1 MVRSSEVWDLINH
14 VKEFGIEVQNASFLW
29 DKVIDRKER
38 IIKAFEENKEKGLK
52 ERGIDLIRGVANFI
66 SSRTIKVNDMEIS
79 ADKFVLAL
87 GSKTS
92 TPPIEGIEHTINST
106 DALNLRE
113 LPKKMAIIGGGVIAM
128 EFSHIFVNAGVDLTV
143 IEMGDRL
150 LANEDKDSS
159 QTIEAISKELGIEV
173 LLNSKVQKILKNS
186 DRKTIEIETPEGKK
200 TVEVDQVLLG
210 TGRVPNV
217 SGLALEQIGVKV
229 DKTGIQVNE
238 YLQTTVEHIYAGGDG
253 IGGYML
259 TPVASYEGRVA
270 AKNAIIYNTEK
281 IDYSLVTRTTFT
293 HPPIASIGLTEQ
305 EAIAKGMKID
315 TNRLDFADVG
325 PAVVLGE
332 TRGFVKLISDKKS
345 KHLVGAHI
353 IGPRAEE
360 LIHEIAIAMKG
371 KLTIKDLS
379 EVISIHPSISEAVI
393 GTAISADKGY
403 QESCC
408 G

>member
-1 MVRSSEVWDLINH
+1 LVRSSEVWDLVNH
-14 VKEFGIEVQNASFLW
+14 AKEFGIKIQNPSLLW
-29 DKVIDRKER
+29 DKVIDRKEK
-38 IIKAFEENKEKGLK
+38 IIKAFEEDKEKGLK
-52 ERGIDLIRGVANFI
+52 ERGIDLIRGEATFI
-66 SSRTIKVNDMEIS
+66 SSKTIKVNDREIS

-87 GSKTS
+87 GSKTA

-106 DALNLRE
+106 DALNIRE

-128 EFSHIFVNAGVDLTV
+128 EFSHIFASAGADLTV

-150 LANEDKDSS
+150 LANEDHDSS
-159 QTIEAISKELGIEV
+159 QTIEVISKELGIEV
-173 LLNSKVQKILKNS
+173 LLNSKVQKVLKSN
-186 DRKTIEIETPEGKK
+186 DGKTIKIETPEGIK
-200 TVEVDQVLLG
+200 TIEVDQVLLA

-217 SGLALEQIGVKV
+217 GELALERIGVKV
-229 DKTGIQVNE
+229 EKTGIQVNE
-238 YLQTTVEHIYAGGDG
+238 FLQTTVEHIYAGGDG

-270 AKNAIIYNTEK
+270 AKNAIKNNIEK
-281 IDYSLVTRTTFT
+281 VDYSLVTRTTFT

-305 EAIAKGMKID
+305 EAVEKGMEID
-315 TNRLDFADVG
+315 SNRLDFVDVG

-353 IGPRAEE
+353 VGPRAEE

-371 KLTIKDLS
+371 QLTITDLS
-379 EVISIHPSISEAVI
+379 EIISIHPSISEAVI